1 MRVAFGA
8 YQKHRFRPDIA
19 GHRVARDRAP
29 LVAVPR
35 VNDSL
40 TPVVCAGRDL
50 RHAARAA
57 RSGSAVLPVV
67 TDGARRLLGA
77 YSRSRLGQFHRSFYA
92 TPPRGDGERDHLFR
106 SLPLSRYP
114 PCIVRPLVAPDDRL
128 LQPAFVQDVTRFLM
142 AEGMKPRDIAAVV
155 QSRYETDFGWGE
167 RWSWLDAHTRAEFDV
182 RVFAGL
188 LASGLDGGVDFNCCS
203 AQEKGLC
210 PGGVC
215 GHDLRVNRARLL
227 DMVSV

>member
-1 MRVAFGA
+1 M
-8 YQKHRFRPDIA
+8 
-19 GHRVARDRAP
+19 
-29 LVAVPR
+29 
-35 VNDSL
+35 
-40 TPVVCAGRDL
+40 
-50 RHAARAA
+50 
-57 RSGSAVLPVV
+57 
-67 TDGARRLLGA
+67 
-77 YSRSRLGQFHRSFYA
+77 
-92 TPPRGDGERDHLFR
+92 
-106 SLPLSRYP
+106 
-114 PCIVRPLVAPDDRL
+114 RPLVAPHDRL

-188 LASGLDGGVDFNCCS
+188 LANGLDGAVDFNCCS

-227 DMVSV
+227 DLVSV